1 MEGVLCYKEKAPS
14 RMQTNSHENQP
25 LYVKLA
31 KKLEYAIQVGVY
43 SPGDRLPSLRK
54 CAQDHSVS
62 LSTVLEAYRSL
73 EDARLIECRPKV
85 GHFVTIPVLRGTET
99 DGHALPSWSAAVEV
113 ATLIET
119 MMRSACVPNL
129 VSFGSGYPSC
139 DLMHADMKRAVLH
152 AAQRG
157 GATLGYDRTGHGQDA
172 LRKAIARR
180 ALVMG
185 CTLDP
190 REIILTTGASESVSL
205 CLMAVTK
212 PGDTV
217 AVESPTS
224 FGFLRTLA
232 VLGLNVLE
240 IPSHPVQGLLVDALA
255 LAMRTTR
262 LSAVLATPTLSN
274 PMGTCMPL
282 AERERLVQL
291 LRRYGTPLVED
302 VIYNDLVK
310 DDLYRRAA
318 KSYDKEGTVLLCGS
332 YSKTIAPGLRVGWL
346 YAGAFTAQIR
356 ALKSAISGSNCP
368 INELALAELLTES
381 SYNRRLRVLRH
392 SYRASFAEAHR
403 IIKYSF
409 PKGTRVNEPL
419 GGSILWVELPTE
431 LDSLAL
437 FKACLQEKILIA
449 PGTMFSVSDSYRN
462 CLRISVP
469 RLWNSAHSRALARI
483 GEIALNILPNRCL

>member
-1 MEGVLCYKEKAPS
+1 MRE
-14 RMQTNSHENQP
+14 NSDGYQP

-31 KKLEYAIQVGVY
+31 KRIEYAIQVGAY
-43 SPGDRLPSLRK
+43 APGDRLPSLRK

-73 EDARLIECRPKV
+73 EDARLIECRPKA
-85 GHFVTIPVLRGTET
+85 GHFVAVSMQLASATET
-99 DGHALPSWSAAVEV
+99 SELPSWSAAIEV

-119 MMRSACVPNL
+119 MMRSTSVPDL

-139 DLMHADMKRAVLH
+139 DLMQAEMKRAVLH
-152 AAQRG
+152 AVQRSG
-157 GATLGYDRTGHGQDA
+157 STPGYDPTTPGEDA

-180 ALVMG
+180 TLTMG

-190 REIILTTGASESVSL
+190 REIILTTGTTESVSL

-224 FGFLRTLA
+224 FGFLRTLG
-232 VLGLNVLE
+232 VLGLSALE
-240 IPSHPVQGLLVDALA
+240 IPSHPVHGLSVDALA
-255 LAMRTTR
+255 LALRTNR
-262 LSAVLATPTLSN
+262 VSAVLATPTLSN

-291 LRRYGTPLVED
+291 LARYGVPLIED

-310 DDLYRRAA
+310 DDVYRRAV
-318 KSYDKEGTVLLCGS
+318 KSYDKGEVVLLCGS
-332 YSKTIAPGLRVGWL
+332 YSKTISPGLRVGWL
-346 YAGAFTAQIR
+346 YAGAFSARIR
-356 ALKSAISGSNCP
+356 TLKSAISGGNCL

-381 SYNRRLRVLRH
+381 GYNRRLRALH
-392 SYRASFAEAHR
+392 QAYRASFIEARR
-403 IIKYSF
+403 IIAHSF
-409 PKGTRVNEPL
+409 PKGTRVNDPI
-419 GGSILWVELPTE
+419 GGSILWIELPDE

-437 FKACLQEKILIA
+437 FEACLQEQILIA
-449 PGTMFSVSDSYRN
+449 PGTMFSVSDSYKH
-462 CLRISVP
+462 CFRISVP
-469 RLWNSAHSRALARI
+469 RLWENEHSRALTRI
-483 GEIALNILPNRCL
+483 GEITISLSPSRQ

>member
-1 MEGVLCYKEKAPS
+1 
-14 RMQTNSHENQP
+14 MQTNSRRNQP

-31 KKLEYAIQVGVY
+31 KKIEYAIQVGTY

-73 EDARLIECRPKV
+73 EDARLIECRPKA
-85 GHFVTIPVLRGTET
+85 GHFVTAPVQRASEA
-99 DGHALPSWSAAVEV
+99 DACALPSWSAAVEV

-119 MMRSACVPNL
+119 MMGSASTPDL

-139 DLMHADMKRAVLH
+139 DLMQAEMKRAVLH
-152 AAQRG
+152 AVQRG
-157 GATLGYDRTGHGQDA
+157 AATLGYDPTTPGEDA

-180 ALVMG
+180 TLAMG
-185 CTLDP
+185 CTLAP
-190 REIILTTGASESVSL
+190 RDIILTTGATESVSL

-232 VLGLNVLE
+232 VLGLNALE
-240 IPSHPVQGLLVDALA
+240 IPSHPIHGLSVDALA
-255 LAMRTTR
+255 LALRTTR
-262 LSAVLATPTLSN
+262 VSAVLVTPTLSN

-291 LRRYGTPLVED
+291 LARYGIPLVED

-310 DDLYRRAA
+310 NDLYRRAV

-346 YAGAFTAQIR
+346 YAGTFSTQIR
-356 ALKSAISGSNCP
+356 TLKSAISGSNCL

-381 SYNRRLRVLRH
+381 SYNRRLRALH
-392 SYRASFAEAHR
+392 HAYRASFAEAHR
-403 IIKYSF
+403 IITRAF
-409 PKGTRVNEPL
+409 PKGTRVNDPI
-419 GGSILWVELPTE
+419 GGSILWVELPGE

-437 FKACLQEKILIA
+437 FKACLQEQILIA
-449 PGTMFSVSDSYRN
+449 PGTMFSVSDSYRH

-469 RLWNSAHSRALARI
+469 RSWNSAYSRALVRI
-483 GEIALNILPNRCL
+483 GEIALSLLPNGHAQSSIFEIN